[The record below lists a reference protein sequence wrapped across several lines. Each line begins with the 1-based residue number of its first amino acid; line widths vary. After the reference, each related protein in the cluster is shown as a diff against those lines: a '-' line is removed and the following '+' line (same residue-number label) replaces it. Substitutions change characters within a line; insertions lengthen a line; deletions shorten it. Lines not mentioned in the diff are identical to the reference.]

1 MKHIKLYE
9 EFVNEAQVDND
20 YTFDNLQDYRKA
32 VSALRTA
39 NFYASGNGNPPKG
52 DEPGI
57 YQEDERWL
65 NLRIISGEKEAAKVL
80 KKTKLKYNAKYQKPM
95 SYKVFNH
102 GGYLD

>member
-9 EFVNEAQVDND
+9 QFLNEAQVNND
-20 YTFDNLQDYRKA
+20 YTFNSREDYNKA
-32 VSALRTA
+32 VSALYNA
-39 NFYASGNGNPPKG
+39 GFYRSGNGNPPKG
-52 DEPGI
+52 DEPGM
-57 YQEDERWL
+57 YKEDENWL

-95 SYKVFNH
+95 SYKVFNQ